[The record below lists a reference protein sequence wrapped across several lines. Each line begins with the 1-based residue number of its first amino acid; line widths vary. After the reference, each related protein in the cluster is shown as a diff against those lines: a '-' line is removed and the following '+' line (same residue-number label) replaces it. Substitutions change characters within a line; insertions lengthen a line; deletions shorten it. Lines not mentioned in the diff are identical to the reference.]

1 MEPVEFLQRVLPS
14 KGLYCVAEFDTERKQ
29 HKFVKTIE
37 EMLEGS
43 SEHVQQKLNSYFA
56 LGSFIKDGTR
66 TAANVSHMRSL
77 FIDVDCGNGKYANK
91 KEAFLAVRKFLKD
104 TELEA
109 LGAPIVV
116 DSGGGIHVYWPMD
129 RDIPASEWLPAARN
143 LKKLCMEHGFK
154 IDQSVTGDAA
164 RVLRVPGSYNFKYVS
179 EDNPDPV
186 PCAIKMGADTVFN
199 FEQVADA
206 IKSKL
211 KSHPAEEA
219 LSIPGAPP
227 KKKNTT
233 FKLAP
238 SAGSKFQILLD
249 KTNAGSG
256 CHQLKHYID
265 HAADEGMEPLWRGL
279 LSWSMKCEDGAEFN
293 KYLSDL
299 HPYDEDRMHSKLREI
314 KGPYP
319 CAKIEELSGVSC
331 NGCAHKGKI
340 TNPLVLANYI
350 KTDEAEKEV
359 VLEEQESVVTPPSKV
374 SRPPAPKGFS
384 YAQGGGVI
392 MHQKVASKKGEE
404 GEETTRDVR
413 VLDYDLFVVH
423 ILNINRTHMVYMVAD
438 KPTGAET
445 ITFPQRAIVSK
456 DETLKSLAEQN
467 IMSMFGVG
475 NDANLYAFV
484 RAAVEEA
491 SRLNNALVVPNHY
504 GWQDDGAFVLGEK
517 IYRPDG
523 VVDSFPMPSLD
534 AMNLKTKSK
543 GDSIQPWLNLVNT
556 LVSREEWMLLGLGLS
571 GAASPMMEFAG
582 VNGMTFHACGKESG
596 AGKTLALRV
605 SSSFWG
611 HPTKFAIASD
621 TSEIAVLEAAAI
633 SHSLG
638 VLIDESTTKQNGQ
651 VSTNTKMTAAQQ
663 NAWARSLIYRW
674 SEGIPKERSTT
685 KGGIQVNAGG
695 WKSLLFTTSNS
706 YLMDSLAAQD
716 TSSEA
721 VLFRMLEAQFD
732 KKISKLTDDERE
744 NMQLLEDCY
753 GVGGQM
759 YVRWVVQ
766 HKDECNALFKE
777 TRKRISSMLGE
788 RDGERFWFDGCT
800 AVIVFAISLGSKYAN
815 IVDLPIKKLLDFCIT
830 PLIENGRKYV
840 NLSQKSADDVLNSY
854 TREKYGQLVVVRK
867 SDASKIFEAVLGN
880 DGMIDQT
887 ISRTQIAGRVEHD
900 VTPGRIDYYIE
911 IKMLR
916 QHCAAMG
923 FSFEQFKKDMERKYL
938 VEYIQKKDLL
948 AKTKGPEMRVAAMRI
963 SVPDNRLEEAG
974 D

>member
-14 KGLYCVAEFDTERKQ
+14 QGLYCVAEFDTERKQ
-29 HKFVKTIE
+29 HRFVKSIE
-37 EMLEGS
+37 DMLEGS
-43 SEHVQQKLNSYFA
+43 QEHVQQKLNSYFA

-104 TELEA
+104 TELEE
-109 LGAPIVV
+109 LGSPIIV

-129 RDIPASEWLPAARN
+129 RDIPASEWLVAARN
-143 LKKLCMEHGFK
+143 LKKLCTEQGFK

-179 EDNPDPV
+179 DEKPEPM
-186 PCAIKMGADTVFN
+186 PCAIKAGGDTVFN
-199 FEQVADA
+199 FEQVANA

-211 KSHPAEEA
+211 KGHPAEAA
-219 LSIPGAPP
+219 LDIPGVAP
-227 KKKNTT
+227 KKKNST

-238 SAGSKFQILLD
+238 SNGSKFQLLLD
-249 KTNAGSG
+249 KTNSG
-256 CHQLKHYID
+256 TGCAQLKHYID
-265 HAADEGMEPLWRGL
+265 HASEDGMEPLWRAM
-279 LSWSMKCEDGAEFN
+279 LSWSMKCEDAEEFN

-299 HPYDEDRMHSKLREI
+299 HPYDEDRMHGKLREI

-319 CAKIEELSGVSC
+319 CAKMEDITGVSC
-331 NGCAHKGKI
+331 NGCPHKGKI

-359 VLEEQESVVTPPSKV
+359 VVEEEAAATATPTKV

-392 MHQKVASKKGEE
+392 KHQKVPSKKGEE
-404 GEETTRDVR
+404 GEETTRDIR
-413 VLDYDLFVVH
+413 ILDYDLFVVH

-438 KPTGAET
+438 KSTGPET

-467 IMSMFGVG
+467 IMAMFGSG
-475 NDANLYAFV
+475 NDANLFEFV

-491 SRLNNALVVPNHY
+491 SRTHNALVVPNHY
-504 GWQDDGAFVLGEK
+504 GWQEDKSFVLGEK

-523 VVDSFPMPSLD
+523 SVDSFPMPSLE

-543 GDSIQPWLNLVNT
+543 GTSIEPWINLVNT
-556 LVSREEWMLLGLGLS
+556 LIRREEWMLLGMGLS
-571 GAASPMMEFAG
+571 NAASPIMEFAG
-582 VNGMTFHACGKESG
+582 VNGVTFHACGKESG
-596 AGKTLALRV
+596 AGKTLALRI
-605 SSSFWG
+605 SSAFWG
-611 HPTKFAIASD
+611 HPSKFTIASD
-621 TSEIAVLEAAAI
+621 SSEIAVLEAAAA
-633 SHSLG
+633 SRSCG
-638 VLIDESTTKQNGQ
+638 VVIDESTTKQNGQ
-651 VSTNTKMTAAQQ
+651 VSTNTKVTAAQQ
-663 NAWARSLIYRW
+663 NAWARSIIYRW
-674 SEGIPKERSTT
+674 SEGIPKDRSTT
-685 KGGIQVNAGG
+685 KGGIQVNDGS
-695 WKSLLFTTSNS
+695 WKGILLTTSNS

-732 KKISKLTDDERE
+732 KKLAMLSEEERE
-744 NMQLLEDCY
+744 NMQALEHCY
-753 GVGGQM
+753 GTMGPV
-759 YVRWVVQ
+759 YIHWLVQ
-766 HKDECNALFKE
+766 HREEVSALFKE
-777 TRKRISSMLGE
+777 TRKRLALMFNE
-788 RDGERFWFDGCT
+788 RDGERFWFDGSA
-800 AVIVFAISLGSKYAN
+800 AVVTFAISLGSKYAN
-815 IVDLPIKKLLDFCIT
+815 IIDIPIKKLIEHCFG

-840 NLSQKSADDVLNSY
+840 NLSQKTADDVLNSY
-854 TREKYGQLVVVRK
+854 TRERYGQLVVVRK
-867 SDASKIFEAVLGN
+867 SDASKMFEAVLGN
-880 DGMIDQT
+880 DGIIDQT
-887 ISRTQIAGRVEHD
+887 ISRSHVAGRVEHD

-916 QHCAAMG
+916 QHCSAMG
-923 FSFEQFKKDMERKYL
+923 FSFEQFKKDMEKRYH
-938 VEYIQKKDLL
+938 VEYVQKKDLL

-963 SVPDNRLEEAG
+963 SVPDNRFEEAG

>member
-14 KGLYCVAEFDTERKQ
+14 QGLYCVAEFDTERKQ

-56 LGSFIKDGTR
+56 LGSFVKDGTR
-66 TAANVSHMRSL
+66 SAANVSHMRSL

-104 TELEA
+104 TELDK
-109 LGAPIVV
+109 LGSPIVV

-143 LKKLCMEHGFK
+143 LKKLCTEQGFK

-179 EDNPDPV
+179 DEKPEPM
-186 PCAIKMGADTVFN
+186 PCAIKAGGDTVFN
-199 FEQVADA
+199 FEEVAAA

-211 KSHPAEEA
+211 KGNPADEA
-219 LSIPGAPP
+219 LSIPGTAP
-227 KKKNTT
+227 KKKEST

-238 SAGSKFQILLD
+238 SSGSKFQILLD

-256 CHQLKHYID
+256 CNQLKHYIE
-265 HAADEGMEPLWRGL
+265 HASEEGMEPLWRGL
-279 LSWSMKCEDGAEFN
+279 LSWSMKCEDADEFN

-299 HPYDEDRMHSKLREI
+299 HPYEEERMHSKLREI

-319 CAKIEELSGVSC
+319 CTKIEELSGVSC
-331 NGCAHKGKI
+331 DGCPHKGKI
-340 TNPLVLANYI
+340 TNPLILANYI
-350 KTDEAEKEV
+350 KKDEAEKEIL
-359 VLEEQESVVTPPSKV
+359 LEEQELRNIPVSKV
-374 SRPPAPKGFS
+374 SRPAAPKGFS

-392 MHQKVASKKGEE
+392 MHQKVASKKDGE
-404 GEETTRDVR
+404 EETTRDIR
-413 VLDYDLFVVH
+413 ILDYDMFVVH

-438 KPTGAET
+438 KPTGPET

-467 IMSMFGVG
+467 IMSMFGSG

-491 SRLNNALVVPNHY
+491 SRQNNALVVPNHY
-504 GWQDDGAFVLGEK
+504 GWQDDGSFVLGEK
-517 IYRPDG
+517 IYRADG
-523 VVDSFPMPSLD
+523 SVDSFPMPSLD
-534 AMNLKTKSK
+534 AMNTKTKVK
-543 GDSIQPWLNLVNT
+543 GDSIQPWLNLVNI
-556 LVSREEWMLLGLGLS
+556 LVVREAWMQLGLGLS
-571 GAASPMMEFAG
+571 GAASVMMEFAG
-582 VNGMTFHACGKESG
+582 VNGVTFHACGADSG

-611 HPTKFAIASD
+611 HPTRFAIASD
-621 TSEIAVLEAAAI
+621 SSEIAVLEAAAMAR
-633 SHSLG
+633 SLG

-651 VSTNTKMTAAQQ
+651 VSINTKLTTAQQ
-663 NAWARSLIYRW
+663 NAWARSMVYRF
-674 SEGIPKERSTT
+674 SEGNPKERSTT
-685 KGGIQVNAGG
+685 KGGIQVNNGS

-716 TSSEA
+716 TSNEA

-732 KKISKLTDDERE
+732 KKIERLSEEERE
-744 NMQLLEDCY
+744 NMLALGECY
-753 GVGGQM
+753 GVTGTV
-759 YVRWVVQ
+759 YARWVVQ
-766 HKDECNALFKE
+766 NREVCATLFKK
-777 TRKRISSMLGE
+777 TRKRLSELLEE
-788 RDGERFWFDGCT
+788 RDGERFWFDGC
-800 AVIVFAISLGSKYAN
+800 AAIISFAISLGSKYAN
-815 IVDLPIKKLLDFCIT
+815 IVDIPITKLIEHCIT
-830 PLIENGRKYV
+830 PLIQNGRKYV
-840 NLSQKSADDVLNSY
+840 TLSHKSADDVLNSY
-854 TREKYGQLVVVRK
+854 TRERYGQLVVVRK
-867 SDASKIFEAVLGN
+867 SEASKMLEAVLGH
-880 DGMIDQT
+880 GALIDET
-887 ISRTQIAGRVEHD
+887 ISRSNIAGRVEHD

-911 IKMLR
+911 IKLLR

-923 FSFEQFKKDMERKYL
+923 FSFEQFKRDMERKYH
-938 VEYIQKKDLL
+938 VEYLQKKDLL

-963 SVPDNRLEEAG
+963 SKPDTSLEETG

>member
-14 KGLYCVAEFDTERKQ
+14 QGLYCVAEFDTERKQ

-56 LGSFIKDGTR
+56 LGSFVKDGKR
-66 TAANVSHMRSL
+66 SAANVSHMRSL

-104 TELEA
+104 TELDT

-129 RDIPASEWLPAARN
+129 KDIPASEWLPAARN
-143 LKKLCMEHGFK
+143 LKKLCAEQGFK

-179 EDNPDPV
+179 DDKPEPV
-186 PCAIKMGADTVFN
+186 PCSIKATGDTVFN
-199 FEQVADA
+199 FEEVAAA
-206 IKSKL
+206 IKAKL
-211 KSHPAEEA
+211 KGNPAEEA
-219 LSIPGAPP
+219 LSIPGTAP
-227 KKKNTT
+227 KKKEST

-238 SAGSKFQILLD
+238 SSGSKFQILID

-256 CHQLKHYID
+256 CNQLKHYIE
-265 HAADEGMEPLWRGL
+265 HASEEGMEPLWRGL
-279 LSWSMKCEDGAEFN
+279 LSWSMKCEDADEFN
-293 KYLSDL
+293 KYLSGL
-299 HPYDEDRMHSKLREI
+299 HPYDEERMHNKLREI

-319 CAKIEELSGVSC
+319 CTKIEELSGVSC
-331 NGCAHKGKI
+331 SGCPHKGKI
-340 TNPLVLANYI
+340 TNPLILANYI
-350 KTDEAEKEV
+350 KTDEAVKEV
-359 VLEEQESVVTPPSKV
+359 VLEEEAAAAAAPTKV

-392 MHQKVASKKGEE
+392 RHQKVPSKKE
-404 GEETTRDVR
+404 GEEDTTKDIRI
-413 VLDYDLFVVH
+413 LDYDMFVVH

-438 KPTGAET
+438 KPTGPET

-467 IMSMFGVG
+467 IMSMFGSG
-475 NDANLYAFV
+475 NDANLYEFV

-491 SRLNNALVVPNHY
+491 SRQNNALVVPNHY
-504 GWQDDGAFVLGEK
+504 GWQDDGSFVLGEK
-517 IYRPDG
+517 IYRADG
-523 VVDSFPMPSLD
+523 SVDSFPMPSLE
-534 AMNLKTKSK
+534 AMNTKTRAK
-543 GDSIQPWLNLVNT
+543 GDSIQPWLNLVNI
-556 LVSREEWMLLGLGLS
+556 LVVREAWMQLGLGLS
-571 GAASPMMEFAG
+571 GAASVMMEFAG
-582 VNGMTFHACGKESG
+582 VNGVTFHACGADSG

-611 HPTKFAIASD
+611 HPTRFAIASD
-621 TSEIAVLEAAAI
+621 SSEIAVLEAAAV

-651 VSTNTKMTAAQQ
+651 VSINTKLTTAQQ
-663 NAWARSLIYRW
+663 NAWARSLVYRF
-674 SEGIPKERSTT
+674 SEGNPKERSTT
-685 KGGIQVNAGG
+685 KGGIQVNNGS

-716 TSSEA
+716 TSNEA

-732 KKISKLTDDERE
+732 KKIERLSEEERE
-744 NMQLLEDCY
+744 NMLALGECY
-753 GVGGQM
+753 GVTGTV
-759 YVRWVVQ
+759 YAPWVVQ
-766 HKDECNALFKE
+766 NKEVCATLFKK
-777 TRKRISSMLGE
+777 TRKRLSELLEE
-788 RDGERFWFDGCT
+788 RDGERFWFDGC
-800 AVIVFAISLGSKYAN
+800 AAIISFAISLGSKYAN
-815 IVDLPIKKLLDFCIT
+815 IVDIPIIKLIEHCIT
-830 PLIENGRKYV
+830 PLIQNGRKYV
-840 NLSQKSADDVLNSY
+840 SLSHKSADDVLNSY
-854 TREKYGQLVVVRK
+854 TRERYGQLVVVRK
-867 SDASKIFEAVLGN
+867 SEASKMLEAVLGH
-880 DGMIDQT
+880 GALIDET
-887 ISRTQIAGRVEHD
+887 ISRSNIAGRVEHD

-911 IKMLR
+911 IKLLR

-923 FSFEQFKKDMERKYL
+923 FSFEQFKRDMERKYH
-938 VEYIQKKDLL
+938 VEYLQKKDLL

-963 SVPDNRLEEAG
+963 SKPDTSLEETG